1 MVTAINR
8 YAIDHT
14 PQAEN
19 VVILAPKYCEL
30 CGLPFVTDELQARAP
45 GDLLPMQRAAGKR
58 PPIICKHC
66 KQSGKNFL
74 FLIDE
79 AKEMLRVAGEIRD
92 EREARD
98 AKIHVQV
105 LEEQRL
111 AQQRRAQREPMK
123 RDEPRKF
130 RFAKWREPLMKAF
143 RERGELTAREIA
155 TIIGVQPGAPAS
167 QIYIVPA
174 RVRSAGVPIVVV
186 REEKYFNT
194 GARGNRRKRYFGL
207 STAQELAPLT
217 PPKDEVTHQFMRE
230 VQA

>member
-14 PQAEN
+14 PQVEN
-19 VVILAPKYCEL
+19 IVILAPKYCEL

-58 PPIICKHC
+58 PPIICKLC
-66 KQSGKNFL
+66 KQSGKNLL
-74 FLIDE
+74 FMQEE
-79 AKEMLRVAGEIRD
+79 AKEILRVAGEIRAA
-92 EREARD
+92 REDRD
-98 AKIHVQV
+98 AKIHTQV

-111 AQQRRAQREPMK
+111 AQQRRASRELVK

-130 RFAKWREPLMKAF
+130 RFAKWRAPLMTALQ
-143 RERGELTAREIA
+143 ERSLSAREIA

-174 RVRSAGVPIVVV
+174 RVRAAGIPIVVV
-186 REEKYFNT
+186 GQRPVVQR
-194 GARGNRRKRYFGL
+194 RGPRFVRLFGL
-207 STAQELAPLT
+207 STNSELAPLT

>member
-14 PQAEN
+14 PQVEN

-66 KQSGKNFL
+66 KHSGKNLL
-74 FLIDE
+74 FMHDE
-79 AKEMLRVAGEIRD
+79 AKEMLRVASEIRAN
-92 EREARD
+92 REDRD
-98 AKIHVQV
+98 MKIHTQV
-105 LEEQRL
+105 LEEQKL
-111 AQQRRAQREPMK
+111 AQQRRASREPVK
-123 RDEPRKF
+123 HNEPRKF
-130 RFAKWREPLMKAF
+130 RFAKWRAPLMAVLQ
-143 RERGELTAREIA
+143 ERSLSAREIA
-155 TIIGVQPGAPAS
+155 TIIGVKPGAPAS
-167 QIYIVPA
+167 QIYIVPS
-174 RVRSAGVPIVVV
+174 RVRSAGIPIVVV
-186 REEKYFNT
+186 GQRSSAHRR
-194 GARGNRRKRYFGL
+194 GARFIRLFGL
-207 STAQELAPLT
+207 STNSELAPLT